1 MVTDSSQ
8 SQPQGHGRNANKA
21 LTGCENGTSLLSIN
35 LGQEPQLDLIWVL
48 EGQLEAERE
57 RERKTVS
64 AESGTAEL
72 WIKEFFS
79 INNVEKL
86 CVHVHR
92 INSRCIIDQNG
103 KCKVIKQV
111 KDYI

>member
-1 MVTDSSQ
+1 MSD
-8 SQPQGHGRNANKA
+8 
-21 LTGCENGTSLLSIN
+21 
-35 LGQEPQLDLIWVL
+35 
-48 EGQLEAERE
+48 
-57 RERKTVS
+57 
-64 AESGTAEL
+64 ESGTAEL

>member
-1 MVTDSSQ
+1 MS
-8 SQPQGHGRNANKA
+8 
-21 LTGCENGTSLLSIN
+21 E
-35 LGQEPQLDLIWVL
+35 
-48 EGQLEAERE
+48 
-57 RERKTVS
+57 
-64 AESGTAEL
+64 ESGTAEL

-92 INSRCIIDQNG
+92 INSRCIIDLNG
-103 KCKVIKQV
+103 KCKLVKQV

>member
-1 MVTDSSQ
+1 MA
-8 SQPQGHGRNANKA
+8 RNANKA
-21 LTGCENGTSLLSIN
+21 LAGCENGTSLLSIN
-35 LGQEPQLDLIWVL
+35 LGQEPQLVDLIWVL
-48 EGQLEAERE
+48 EGQLELRE

-64 AESGTAEL
+64 EESGTAEL
-72 WIKEFFS
+72 WIKEFFL

-92 INSRCIIDQNG
+92 INSRCIIDLNG
-103 KCKVIKQV
+103 KCKLVKQV